1 MPRTWAA
8 KAAAPA
14 PTRAGRILEFWECL
28 TPPAHTAPRC
38 RPPATGA
45 HAPCAACPKRTCCCL
60 PHLCQQNTFCRDK
73 AFVFAFFF
81 LQESGAGIGFRLLS
95 GTRMLVLR
103 DPQEQFGGRGGLF
116 SQEMSAASPVTFIP
130 LRFPPPQRLVGT
142 HPTSTPQSISRDS
155 PNPARR
161 RPGEGATG
169 SDVPSTATSLA
180 FPRGQDTAGV
190 WGVTPAA

>member
-130 LRFPPPQRLVGT
+130 LRFPPPNVWWA
-142 HPTSTPQSISRDS
+142 PTPHLL
-155 PNPARR
+155 PNPSPGIPPTPPGGAPERGLQGPMFPVPPPPASPSPEARTL
-161 RPGEGATG
+161 PGFGG
-169 SDVPSTATSLA
+169 
-180 FPRGQDTAGV
+180 
-190 WGVTPAA
+190 